1 MSEALLAVAAA
12 GLVAGTGLLVA
23 TTLRLRGLA
32 QLLLGAYIVA
42 FAEVV
47 GLILFLSAF
56 EAASRTAILVGVSV
70 LFAATVA
77 CWLRLGAPRPSLAP
91 LERLRVLARAPPL
104 LALAIA
110 TGLALAYAFALVVG
124 SPPSNWDSLAYHL
137 ARAAFWSQGDGI
149 GYVAHAY
156 DERLN
161 VNPPNGEIALTFL
174 LEVGRNERLT
184 GFVQFA
190 ALLMLATGVYAL
202 ARKLP
207 LARGEAAFGALLF
220 VTLPIVIL
228 QSSTTQND
236 LVAASFLVV
245 AAVFLTGE
253 SHREL
258 ALAALA
264 TALALGTKVPA
275 AYGIPILCVLGVVA
289 RPRALRMQR
298 IAAVLVGAVAGSYW
312 YAVNVVRTG
321 HPLGDLPGE
330 TGIVAFLQPS
340 ENLFA
345 AYARILD
352 SLDLSGAIGADALA
366 YLLIAI
372 VVVVVLSL
380 TAYSDRTRGI
390 LPALLTGALIVT
402 PLVLVPVGYAAWHVF
417 AKLHD
422 VLEQPDRRLP
432 VRAWEAQT
440 AASDSLSWFGPLG
453 FVLVV
458 GFGVVAALLVRRGS
472 LPPLALALDTAPL
485 VSFLLISVS
494 LAYDEWQGRF
504 LVFPVALSASLW
516 GLLLRIRRYAVAA
529 VAIGAT
535 TAALSLVHF
544 TEKPSGL
551 ALLERSVPASI
562 WGAERWEVQSLLRP
576 EMQGVLRFVEQEL
589 STEATVALA
598 VGEDDFAY
606 PAFGAHLERHI
617 ELVPEDSRGRNVGEA
632 RWLLANPLRA
642 SEIDRSCWRLVHGG
656 NEAWAVFRRLRCRR

>member
-1 MSEALLAVAAA
+1 MSGALLAVAAA
-12 GLVAGTGLLVA
+12 GLVAGTGLLAA

-32 QLLLGAYIVA
+32 QLLLGTYIVS

-56 EAASRTAILVGVSV
+56 DVASRTAILAGVIV
-70 LFAATVA
+70 LFAASFA
-77 CWLRLGAPRPSLAP
+77 WWLRRGAPRPPLAP
-91 LERLRVLARAPPL
+91 LARLRALTGVPIL
-104 LALAIA
+104 LALAVA

-124 SPPSNWDSLAYHL
+124 TPPSNWDSLVYHL
-137 ARAAFWSQGDGI
+137 PRAAFWSQGDSV

-174 LEVGRNERLT
+174 LEVGRNERVT

-190 ALLMLATGVYAL
+190 AVLMLATGVYAL
-202 ARKLP
+202 SRKL
-207 LARGEAAFGALLF
+207 LLTRSEAAFGALLF
-220 VTLPIVIL
+220 PMLPIVIL
-228 QSSTTQND
+228 QASTTQND
-236 LVAASFLVV
+236 LVAASFLVI
-245 AAVFLTGE
+245 AAVFLTGD
-253 SHREL
+253 SRREFG
-258 ALAALA
+258 LAALA

-275 AYGIPILCVLGVVA
+275 AYGIPILFVLGVVA
-289 RPRALRMQR
+289 RPRALRLQR
-298 IAAVLVGAVAGSYW
+298 TAAVLVGAVIGSYW
-312 YAVNVVRTG
+312 YALNVVRTG
-321 HPLGDLPGE
+321 HPLGDLPRE

-352 SLDLSGAIGADALA
+352 SLDMSGAVGADALA
-366 YLLIAI
+366 YLLVAIA
-372 VVVVVLSL
+372 VVVVLGL
-380 TAYSDRTRGI
+380 TAYGDRSRGI
-390 LPALLTGALIVT
+390 RPALLTGALIVA
-402 PLVLVPVGYAAWHVF
+402 PLILFPVGYAAWRVF

-422 VLEQPDRRLP
+422 LLEQPDRRLP
-432 VRAWEAQT
+432 VRGWDAQT
-440 AASDSLSWFGPLG
+440 TASDSLSWFGPLG
-453 FVLVV
+453 FALVV

-472 LPPLALALDTAPL
+472 LPPLALVLATAPL
-485 VSFLLISVS
+485 ASFLLISVS
-494 LAYDEWQGRF
+494 LTYDEWQGRF
-504 LVFPVALSASLW
+504 LIFPVALSASVW
-516 GLLLRIRRYAVAA
+516 GLMLRVRRYAVAA
-529 VAIGAT
+529 VAIAAT

-551 ALLERSVPASI
+551 ELLERSVPSSS

-589 STEATVALA
+589 PTGATVGLA

-606 PAFGAHLERHI
+606 PAFGAHLQRRI

-656 NEAWAVFRRLRCRR
+656 DEAWAVFRRLRCLS